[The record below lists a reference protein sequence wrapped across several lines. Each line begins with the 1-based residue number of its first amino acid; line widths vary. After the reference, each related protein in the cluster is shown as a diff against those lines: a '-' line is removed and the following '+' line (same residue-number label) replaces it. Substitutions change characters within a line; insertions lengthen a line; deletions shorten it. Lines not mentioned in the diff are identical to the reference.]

1 MPFGRDR
8 PMPVPA
14 FTKTIDALLK
24 KPAVMVFCKAVMFL
38 ACTVPLVEP
47 PLYLLFDPLA
57 LGANPAEHMIR
68 DWGDWSLQLLLATLL
83 ITPLRLL
90 SGIGPLLQFR
100 RMLGLFAFFYGTL
113 HLTTYLWLDQFF
125 DVEAILHDVA
135 KRPFITAGVSAFRLM
150 VPLALTST
158 TGMIRRLGG
167 RRWKAL
173 HRLVYVTAIGGVI
186 HYLWLVKAD
195 RQRPLIYGAIVAL
208 LLGYRAWEAW
218 RSRRTVSTS

>member
-1 MPFGRDR
+1 MKRR
-8 PMPVPA
+8 LLPA
-14 FTKTIDALLK
+14 AVFLLSLAPLAL
-24 KPAVMVFCKAVMFL
+24 
-38 ACTVPLVEP
+38 
-47 PLYLLFDPLA
+47 LLFDALNDRLSANPIDDITDATGTWTLRFVLLTLAVRPLSRVNG
-57 LGANPAEHMIR
+57 LGA
-68 DWGDWSLQLLLATLL
+68 LAG
-83 ITPLRLL
+83 R
-90 SGIGPLLQFR
+90 R

-135 KRPFITAGVSAFRLM
+135 KRPFITAGVSAFLLM

>member
-1 MPFGRDR
+1 MKRR
-8 PMPVPA
+8 LLPA
-14 FTKTIDALLK
+14 AVFLLSLAPLAL
-24 KPAVMVFCKAVMFL
+24 
-38 ACTVPLVEP
+38 
-47 PLYLLFDPLA
+47 LLFDALNDRLSANPIDDITDATGTWTLRFVLLTLAVRPLSRVNG
-57 LGANPAEHMIR
+57 LGA
-68 DWGDWSLQLLLATLL
+68 LAG
-83 ITPLRLL
+83 R
-90 SGIGPLLQFR
+90 R

-125 DVEAILHDVA
+125 DVDAILHDVA
-135 KRPFITAGVSAFRLM
+135 KRPFITAGVSAFLLM